1 MSDEMKNDSSQS
13 FEDAFNSIKEAR
25 KKKIENFSMNLDTE
39 ISSDVPD
46 KKSTDKYGVA
56 DDVNFDDENTQ
67 RTRARRR
74 PTMISSSIRNEAK
87 W

>member
-39 ISSDVPD
+39 ISSDVLD
-46 KKSTDKYGVA
+46 KKKH
-56 DDVNFDDENTQ
+56 
-67 RTRARRR
+67 R
-74 PTMISSSIRNEAK
+74 
-87 W
+87 